1 MQNKKECF
9 EPDQRATQNKEE
21 LTEDRPVIFVQCLFH
36 R

>member
-21 LTEDRPVIFVQCLFH
+21 LTEDLPVRADFQNH
-36 R
+36 